1 MQSNEMKAVMAR
13 NNDTQAKLAEELG
26 LPVSGLNARINGQID
41 FRASEIKKIAQRYN
55 LSPEKLGEIFFEDF
69 AS

>member
-1 MQSNEMKAVMAR
+1 MQSNEMKAVIAK
-13 NNDTQAKLAEELG
+13 NNDTQVKLAEILG
-26 LPVSGLNARINGQID
+26 LQVSGLNARINGQID

-55 LSPEKLGEIFFEDF
+55 LSLEELDAIFFDHV